1 MLHERKI
8 FTRLIV
14 LVLCAVMFIGCA
26 SPVPNKSP
34 RQVYDGFSIHFLDVG
49 EGDSIFVR
57 FSDGKNMLIDSGEK
71 DGELSQFII
80 DFLNNYGVDKID
92 YLILTHPDSD
102 HAGNAA
108 AIIDEFEIGKAYLPD
123 MRVHINLYAAYFQA
137 YKKILEKEIPVETSD
152 IFDYIVGEDY
162 GLAFLSPNPNGVK
175 SSYVDFNASQA
186 PTSELSNA
194 MSPIIYLEARGV
206 RFVLTGD
213 TPFSQ
218 EEVALNNAEVFN
230 SIYANNG
237 VDVNL
242 ENVDFLKVS
251 HHGAND
257 ASSSEFLSVLKP
269 KNAVISVGG
278 DNNYG
283 HPNRDVLERLS
294 AANENYNLWRTDVYG
309 TISVQVD
316 KNGNTKIITDKT
328 VN

>member
-1 MLHERKI
+1 MLHKRKI
-8 FTRLIV
+8 FLRLTV
-14 LVLCAVMFIGCA
+14 LILCAVMLIGCT

-57 FSDGKNMLIDSGEK
+57 FSDGKNMLIDSGERSE
-71 DGELSQFII
+71 ELSEFII
-80 DFLNNYGVDKID
+80 GFLDNYGVKKID
-92 YLILTHPDSD
+92 YLVLTHPDLD

-108 AIIDEFEIGKAYLPD
+108 DIIDEFEIGIAYLPD
-123 MRVHINLYAAYFQA
+123 MRVHINLYTAYEQA
-137 YKKILEKEIPVETSD
+137 YNKLEEKKIEISSIAVC
-152 IFDYIVGEDY
+152 IKGEDY
-162 GLAFLSPNPNGVK
+162 GLAFLSPNPSSSSAG
-175 SSYVDFNASQA
+175 SSYRDFNASQA
-186 PTSELSNA
+186 PEPELSNA

-213 TPFSQ
+213 APFSQ
-218 EEVALNNAEVFN
+218 EEVALKNANVLN
-230 SIYANNG
+230 SIYASNG

-257 ASSSEFLSVLKP
+257 ASRSEFLSVLKP

-283 HPNRDVLERLS
+283 HPNRDVLERLY
-294 AANENYNLWRTDVYG
+294 AANQSYNLWRTDVYG

-316 KNGNTKIITDKT
+316 KNGKVQIITDRT
-328 VN
+328 IS